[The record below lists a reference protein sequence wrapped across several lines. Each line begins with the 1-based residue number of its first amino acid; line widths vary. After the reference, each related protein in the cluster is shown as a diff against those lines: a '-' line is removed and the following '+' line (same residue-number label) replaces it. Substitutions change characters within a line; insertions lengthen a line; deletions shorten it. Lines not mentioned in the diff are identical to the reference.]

1 MGRRPAS
8 ARDPFFLPLAGV
20 CGMIFEGRRK
30 VHPELKT
37 VIELQEVDRGVAELD
52 AQIGSLPAEAAALES
67 QLSDFLHTLEV
78 RKERLAKNQ
87 KERRE
92 QEGEIKEIQARIS
105 KHRDQLYEVKTNEQ
119 YRAMLHEI
127 EGEEGNIR
135 TIEDKSLEKRMEADE
150 VEGHI
155 REAES
160 RLADEKARVAK
171 ETARLRALRQEDMD
185 EREKLLARR
194 KEMAAS
200 LNDDL
205 LQVYERVRH
214 GRGGVAVAAVR
225 EGFCT
230 ECHVALRPQLY
241 NEVRSNEVLITCESC
256 SHILYY
262 VEPPAESQG
271 ASDASG
277 QAAAQQ

>member
-1 MGRRPAS
+1 MSGREAGRQGQPPSGAAS
-8 ARDPFFLPLAGV
+8 DPDELEVAPGTERRD
-20 CGMIFEGRRK
+20 
-30 VHPELKT
+30 
-37 VIELQEVDRGVAELD
+37 
-52 AQIGSLPAEAAALES
+52 LES
-67 QLSDFLHTLEV
+67 D
-78 RKERLAKNQ
+78 
-87 KERRE
+87 
-92 QEGEIKEIQARIS
+92 IKEIQGHIS

-135 TIEDKSLEKRMEADE
+135 TIEDKILEKMMEADE
-150 VEGHI
+150 LEGHI

-225 EGFCT
+225 EGFCN
-230 ECHVALRPQLY
+230 ECHVALRPQHY
-241 NEVRSNEVLITCESC
+241 NEGRSKDVLITCESW
-256 SHILYY
+256 SRILYY